1 MKKIKKY
8 SYKDISIICENLY
21 SLYND
26 GLQMAK
32 SIELLEEFPL
42 KKDYKL
48 SIKNISDEV
57 KKGSSLSEGFSK
69 FDYLYPQFLAGMI
82 SIGEKTGKLND
93 VFREMSIYYKRKDN
107 IKKEIIGA
115 SIYPAFLLGSML
127 LMCNFFIFF
136 LIPQLEEIY
145 LSLGGNLPYITKLIL
160 NFSKWANESKIS
172 AFSFIIIWG
181 VIIPIILIK
190 PYFKNI
196 TSMLM
201 KKVNIL
207 KEIREYEIIL
217 LIKVIV
223 SSGINLSLALKYC
236 EEENSKNELY
246 KKLNEKI
253 LKGEDISSAISNVI
267 KPSKYTIAII
277 KLGEESGSLDER
289 LESLTETLSKN
300 CNDRFKKITALFQ
313 PTVIILMAFLV
324 VFFLGIF
331 ILPMFD
337 GMYGGMV

>member
-181 VIIPIILIK
+181 IIIPIILIK
-190 PYFKNI
+190 PYFK
-196 TSMLM
+196 
-201 KKVNIL
+201 
-207 KEIREYEIIL
+207 
-217 LIKVIV
+217 
-223 SSGINLSLALKYC
+223 
-236 EEENSKNELY
+236 KN
-246 KKLNEKI
+246 
-253 LKGEDISSAISNVI
+253 
-267 KPSKYTIAII
+267 
-277 KLGEESGSLDER
+277 
-289 LESLTETLSKN
+289 
-300 CNDRFKKITALFQ
+300 
-313 PTVIILMAFLV
+313 MA
-324 VFFLGIF
+324 
-331 ILPMFD
+331 
-337 GMYGGMV
+337 

>member
-8 SYKDISIICENLY
+8 SYKDISVICENLS
-21 SLYND
+21 SLYDD
-26 GLQMAK
+26 GLQIAK

-42 KKDYKL
+42 RKDYKV

-57 KKGSSLSEGFSK
+57 KKGSSLSEGFCN
-69 FDYLYPQFLAGMI
+69 FNHLYPPFLTGMI

-93 VFREMSIYYKRKDN
+93 VFREMSIYYKRKDS
-107 IKKEIIGA
+107 IRKEIIGA
-115 SIYPAFLLGSML
+115 SIYPMFLLGTML
-127 LMCNFFIFF
+127 LICNFFIFF

-145 LSLGGNLPYITKLIL
+145 LSVGGNLPYITKLL
-160 NFSKWANESKIS
+160 LKFSKWANESPIS
-172 AFSFIIIWG
+172 AVSFIGIWG
-181 VIIPIILIK
+181 IIIPIIIIK

-196 TSMLM
+196 ASLLIT
-201 KKVNIL
+201 KINIL
-207 KEIREYEIIL
+207 KEIREYEVIL
-217 LIKVIV
+217 LIKVII

-236 EEENSKNELY
+236 EEENSENELY
-246 KKLNEKI
+246 KKLNERI
-253 LKGEDISSAISNVI
+253 LKGDDISNAINEVI
-267 KPSKYTIAII
+267 EPSKYTIAII

-300 CNDRFKKITALFQ
+300 CNDRFKKITQLFQ

-324 VFFLGIF
+324 IFFLGIF

-337 GMYGGMV
+337 GMYGGMA